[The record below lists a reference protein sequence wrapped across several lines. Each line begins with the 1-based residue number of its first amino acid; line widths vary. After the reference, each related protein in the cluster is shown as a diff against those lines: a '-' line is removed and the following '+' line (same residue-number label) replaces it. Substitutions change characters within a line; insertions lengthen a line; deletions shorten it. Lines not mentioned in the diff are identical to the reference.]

1 MLLILKV
8 ILTVTL
14 MICVM
19 LVGFVGIS
27 KLDISP
33 NLTSFL
39 TLVWMVFILYLPR
52 IIFKGALKQ

>member
-19 LVGFVGIS
+19 LIGFVGIL

-52 IIFKGALKQ
+52 VIFKEGEK

>member
-14 MICVM
+14 MICAM
-19 LVGFVGIS
+19 LIGFVGIL

-39 TLVWMVFILYLPR
+39 TLSWIGFILYLPR
-52 IIFKGALKQ
+52 IIFKEGDK

>member
-8 ILTVTL
+8 VLTVTL
-14 MICVM
+14 MICAM
-19 LVGFVGIS
+19 LIGFVGIL

-52 IIFKGALKQ
+52 IIFKEGDK

>member
-8 ILTVTL
+8 VLTVTA
-14 MICVM
+14 MICAM
-19 LVGFVGIS
+19 LIGFVGIL

-39 TLVWMVFILYLPR
+39 TLVWTVFILYLPR
-52 IIFKGALKQ
+52 IIFKEGDK

>member
-14 MICVM
+14 MICAM
-19 LVGFVGIS
+19 LIGFVGIL

-52 IIFKGALKQ
+52 VIFKEGEK

>member
-19 LVGFVGIS
+19 LIGFVGIL

-52 IIFKGALKQ
+52 VIFKEGDK